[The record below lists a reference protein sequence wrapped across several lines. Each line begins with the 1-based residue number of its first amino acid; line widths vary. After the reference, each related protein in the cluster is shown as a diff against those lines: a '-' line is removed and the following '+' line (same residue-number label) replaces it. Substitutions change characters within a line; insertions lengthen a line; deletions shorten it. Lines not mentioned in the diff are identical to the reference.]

1 MQQANQPR
9 GKLMSKIALIA
20 LAGACGT
27 LCRYWLSGLVYDV
40 MGRDFPWGT
49 WAVNIT
55 GCFLFGLVWILS
67 EERGLLSAQAR
78 ILILTGFMGA
88 FTTFST
94 FIFESG
100 GILDDGQWLKLAL
113 NLAGQNVV
121 GFAALYLGTGLGR
134 IV

>member
-1 MQQANQPR
+1 
-9 GKLMSKIALIA
+9 MSKIALIA

-27 LCRYWLSGLVYDV
+27 LCRYWLSGLVYNL

-49 WAVNIT
+49 WAVNIA
-55 GCFLFGLVWILS
+55 GCFLFGLVWILA

-100 GILDDGQWLKLAL
+100 GLLNDGQWLKLAL
-113 NLAGQNVV
+113 NLAGQNLV

>member
-1 MQQANQPR
+1 MT
-9 GKLMSKIALIA
+9 KILLIA

-27 LCRYWLSGLVYDV
+27 LSRYWLSGLAYDIL
-40 MGRDFPWGT
+40 GRDFPWGT

-55 GCFLFGLVWILS
+55 GCFLFGLFTILA
-67 EERGLLSAQAR
+67 EERGFLSAQAR

-100 GILDDGQWLKLAL
+100 GILNDGQWLKLAL
-113 NLAGQNVV
+113 NVIGQNIV
-121 GFAALYLGTGLGR
+121 GFAALYLGSGLGR
-134 IV
+134 II

>member
-1 MQQANQPR
+1 MT
-9 GKLMSKIALIA
+9 KILLIA

-27 LCRYWLSGLVYDV
+27 LSRYWLSGLAYDLL
-40 MGRDFPWGT
+40 GRDFHWGT
-49 WAVNIT
+49 WAVNIL
-55 GCFLFGLVWILS
+55 GCFLFGLVWILA
-67 EERGLLSAQAR
+67 EERGFLSAQAR

-100 GILDDGQWLKLAL
+100 GIMNDGQWLKLAL
-113 NLAGQNVV
+113 NVGGQNIV

-134 IV
+134 II

>member
-1 MQQANQPR
+1 
-9 GKLMSKIALIA
+9 MSKIALIA

>member
-1 MQQANQPR
+1 
-9 GKLMSKIALIA
+9 MSKIALIA

-40 MGRDFPWGT
+40 VGRDFPWGT